1 MTTITYTA
9 HALDLNDCDG
19 KPSKTN
25 MPVLVQDGSLKNY
38 LSGGF
43 IVVGQAR
50 ITVDYSTPAELDAQR
65 LDALKA
71 ELQTARAQA
80 QKRENEILDRISKL
94 QAIGYEVEA

>member
-1 MTTITYTA
+1 MQITYTA
-9 HALDLNDCDG
+9 HAVDLADCEA
-19 KPSKTN
+19 KPHPKRA
-25 MPVLVQDGSLKNY
+25 PIVVQDESLKSY
-38 LSGGF
+38 TSQGW

-65 LDALKA
+65 LDALNA

-94 QAIGYEVEA
+94 QAIGYTEAA